1 MWYLGLLALASGLA
15 IALAAIGSA
24 MGLGKAVAAAMEGT
38 ARQPEAAGNIRT
50 TLIIGS
56 AFIEALSIYAFV
68 IAFLLMGKLPGVGD
82 GESLM
87 KALEAMKE
95 VVK

>member
-1 MWYLGLLALASGLA
+1 MWYLAFLALASGLA

-24 MGLGKAVAAAMEGT
+24 MGLGKAVSAAMEGT

-68 IAFLLMGKLPGVGD
+68 IALLLMAKLPGVGE
-82 GESLM
+82 GETLQR
-87 KALEAMKE
+87 ALDAMKE
-95 VVK
+95 IMK